1 LQQSRVALAR
11 LTQALAA
18 SERHSVEIQRTLE
31 ALAETNSY
39 LRGKLAEVERKV
51 VMANHLAYHDTLTGL
66 PNRRLLLDRLTQVI
80 AQAERQNRRVALV
93 FFDVDGFKAIND
105 RFGHAK
111 GDKVLQ
117 EVARR
122 LSACLRVTDTAC
134 RYGGDEFIVMLPE
147 VEGGGSLGVV
157 ERKIRRKLAEPYLVD
172 GATIAVTL
180 SMGTAIYP
188 EDAKDHDRLIKL
200 ADAAMYSVKTDGGA
214 ASGREE
220 PAGSAPSMWG
230 GGEGNIDVDVCARVS
245 GGSALPRRRI
255 GRAISTKVG

>member
-1 LQQSRVALAR
+1 LKQSRAALAR
-11 LTQALAA
+11 LTQALTV
-18 SERHSVEIQRTLE
+18 SERRSAEIQKTLE

-39 LRGKLAEVERKV
+39 LRARLTEVERRV
-51 VMANHLAYHDTLTGL
+51 VMANHLAFHDTLTGL
-66 PNRRLLLDRLTQVI
+66 PNRRLLLDRLTQAI
-80 AQAERQNRRVALV
+80 AQAGRQSRRVALV

-122 LSACLRVTDTAC
+122 LSVCLRVTDTAC

-157 ERKIRRKLAEPYLVD
+157 ERKIRRKLAEPYLVG
-172 GATIAVTL
+172 GASIAVTL

-188 EDAKDHDRLIKL
+188 EDAKDHDHLIKL
-200 ADAAMYSVKTDGGA
+200 ADAAMYSVKTAGST
-214 ASGREE
+214 ASGKGE
-220 PAGSAPSMWG
+220 PAGSVPSMRG
-230 GGEGNIDVDVCARVS
+230 GGEGNIDIDTCAHVS
-245 GGSALPRRRI
+245 GESALPRSRI
-255 GRAISTKVG
+255 GRAISTKAD